1 MKARSAYGRAR
12 DRANHVWIGGD
23 PGDLPGLRS
32 NSGAVYLEQLVP
44 ELRFTSA
51 IATSSSGPGQQRSRM
66 SGPGDDRWR
75 GGRPYDPNRP
85 NQRHS
90 TPGPRDRTGPQGG
103 HRGAHGANSP
113 NAWGAQQ
120 VPSGPPQEQHIPVRG
135 FNAAESKG
143 ALRRGPGEPK
153 PTAYKPTGKEV
164 NNRASGPW
172 GSKPNTMA
180 NGKDFFLELRKQVS
194 ALQQG
199 GNVAGG

>member
-1 MKARSAYGRAR
+1 M
-12 DRANHVWIGGD
+12 
-23 PGDLPGLRS
+23 
-32 NSGAVYLEQLVP
+32 
-44 ELRFTSA
+44 
-51 IATSSSGPGQQRSRM
+51 
-66 SGPGDDRWR
+66 
-75 GGRPYDPNRP
+75 
-85 NQRHS
+85 
-90 TPGPRDRTGPQGG
+90 GPQGG
-103 HRGAHGANSP
+103 HRGGHGANSP

-153 PTAYKPTGKEV
+153 PTVYKPTGKEV
-164 NNRASGPW
+164 NNNRASGPW